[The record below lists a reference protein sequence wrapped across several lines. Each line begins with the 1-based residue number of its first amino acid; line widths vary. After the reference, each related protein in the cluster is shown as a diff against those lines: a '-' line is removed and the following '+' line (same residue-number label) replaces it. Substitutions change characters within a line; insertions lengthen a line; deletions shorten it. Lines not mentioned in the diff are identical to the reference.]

1 MLVFLL
7 ILKALQEGDS
17 RSDLMVYLL
26 SMFWCTQ
33 LISLPT
39 TSHYID
45 NKTFSSV
52 SNCKI
57 TTNKDTSSGHVMSS
71 PNCLL
76 LPMLFT
82 HSTSVR
88 SDKR

>member
-1 MLVFLL
+1 MLIFLL
-7 ILKALQEGDS
+7 ILKALQERDS
-17 RSDLMVYLL
+17 CSDLMVYLL
-26 SMFWCTQ
+26 LMLWYTE
-33 LISLPT
+33 LISLAT

-45 NKTFSSV
+45 SKTLSSV

-88 SDKR
+88 SDKQ